1 MTCSHTHCIRGI
13 SWHSG
18 AMRGILFIML
28 LLVAGCA
35 AVPKPSQFRPAE
47 ARVAFDTQRIEV
59 GWARG
64 DADYATRRRATVDD
78 PVRVASVSKLVVA
91 MGVMRLVE
99 AGTLDLDRDVS
110 TYLGYG
116 LRNPAF
122 PDAPI
127 TLRLLLSHTSG
138 LRDGVDY
145 TIPYGGSVEAT
156 LSDPKA
162 WEANYPP
169 GTYFTYANV
178 GFPVIASVMEKA
190 AGERFDRLMARLVFT
205 PLKLDACF
213 NWMTCSDAK
222 VARHIVLYNE
232 NGGVRRD
239 DLKSKRPECPVFTK
253 GGCDLSTYRLGDNG
267 ALFSPQGGMRI
278 SMRDLARIGQLLLRG
293 GEGFLKPESLDAMTA
308 ATWTFDG
315 KNGASE
321 GGYYCSYG
329 LAVQRLARVA
339 GCNDNMFLDKVQ
351 RIGHAGEAYGL
362 RSGLWIDPE
371 SGKGVAYFTSAVPD
385 TIAAGKSAWTAAE
398 ERLARGK

>member
-1 MTCSHTHCIRGI
+1 
-13 SWHSG
+13 
-18 AMRGILFIML
+18 MRGLFLVVL
-28 LLVAGCA
+28 LTLAGCA
-35 AVPKPSQFRPAE
+35 TPRSAQHLRPAE
-47 ARVAFDTQRIEV
+47 ARVAFDAQRIES
-59 GWARG
+59 GWATG
-64 DADYATRRRATVDD
+64 EADYATKRRATVDD

-91 MGVMRLVE
+91 LGVMRLVE
-99 AGTLDLDRDVS
+99 AGKLDLDRDVS

-162 WEANYPP
+162 WEAKYPP

-178 GFPVIASVMEKA
+178 GFPVVASVMEKA
-190 AGERFDRLMARLVFT
+190 TGERFDRLMARLVFT

-232 NGGVRRD
+232 KGGVRRD
-239 DLKSKRPECPVFTK
+239 DLKGKRPDCPVFTK

-278 SMRDLARIGQLLLRG
+278 SMRDLARIGQLLLKRG
-293 GEGFLKPESLDAMTA
+293 DGFISPKSFDAMTA
-308 ATWTFDG
+308 AAWTYNG
-315 KNGASE
+315 SNGASE

-329 LAVQRLARVA
+329 LAVQRLALVP
-339 GCNDNMFLDKVQ
+339 GCNDNMFLDNTP

-362 RSGLWIDPE
+362 RSGLWIDPK

-385 TIAAGKSAWTAAE
+385 DVPHGKSVWTAAE
-398 ERLARGK
+398 ERLARGR